1 MGQPIENGVSPDA
14 SDIGSRATIL
24 PTIQEGA
31 PGHHSIVRSI
41 VSLGLIFI
49 DKSKLSQGAADLILQ
64 CVTESSMV
72 VIAIKRPYCRQL
84 V

>member
-1 MGQPIENGVSPDA
+1 MPVTLVPEQQFFLLYKKVP
-14 SDIGSRATIL
+14 
-24 PTIQEGA
+24 